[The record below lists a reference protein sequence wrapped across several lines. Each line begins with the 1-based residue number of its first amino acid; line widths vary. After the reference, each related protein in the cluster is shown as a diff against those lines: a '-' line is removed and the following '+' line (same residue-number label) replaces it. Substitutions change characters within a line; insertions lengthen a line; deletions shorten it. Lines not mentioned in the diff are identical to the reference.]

1 MADGAS
7 RSEAVRA
14 EDPLIPWYIVGP
26 VAIISAV
33 VVAAMAILGPLVL
46 GEIEYRTSESG
57 VWQVQGGDIVNL
69 FLIAPILTVGGIMH
83 LLRRE
88 GSKYLLILTPI
99 TLIYTG
105 LSVGIGQEWGDP
117 RYTGNVEQYAWL
129 YLTMIIGG
137 LILLVSSLPLFSER
151 DAPEFGRKGLRIY
164 VALMMVFLVM
174 FSVMWLSE
182 LAEVMSNG
190 GSESGAY
197 EETPTL
203 WWVVRYFDI
212 GITIPLGFLALSLLL
227 VKPKRSYPLVL
238 LFFGFFITLGSA
250 VCAMGWVMWAN
261 DDPTM
266 QPGALG
272 LFTGLAVLSYIGL
285 AYLVKGKLR
294 DLLAR

>member
-1 MADGAS
+1 M
-7 RSEAVRA
+7 
-14 EDPLIPWYIVGP
+14 L
-26 VAIISAV
+26 
-33 VVAAMAILGPLVL
+33 
-46 GEIEYRTSESG
+46 
-57 VWQVQGGDIVNL
+57 
-69 FLIAPILTVGGIMH
+69 
-83 LLRRE
+83 
-88 GSKYLLILTPI
+88 
-99 TLIYTG
+99 
-105 LSVGIGQEWGDP
+105 
-117 RYTGNVEQYAWL
+117 
-129 YLTMIIGG
+129 
-137 LILLVSSLPLFSER
+137 
-151 DAPEFGRKGLRIY
+151 
-164 VALMMVFLVM
+164 VFLVM

>member
-1 MADGAS
+1 MTDEAS
-7 RSEAVRA
+7 RSEVVRA

-26 VAIISAV
+26 VAILSAA

-69 FLIAPILTVGGIMH
+69 FLIAPILLVGGILH
-83 LLRRE
+83 LMRRE

-99 TLIYTG
+99 ALIYTG

-129 YLTMIIGG
+129 YLAMVIGG
-137 LILLVSSLPLFSER
+137 LILLVSTLPLFSER
-151 DAPEFGRKGLRIY
+151 DAPEFGRKGPTY
-164 VALMMVFLVM
+164 AALMTVFLVM
-174 FSVMWLSE
+174 FTVMWLSE
-182 LAEVMSNG
+182 LAEVMSTG

-203 WWVVRYFDI
+203 WWVIRYFDI
-212 GITIPLGFLALSLLL
+212 GVTIPLGFMALSLLL

-266 QPGALG
+266 QSGALG
-272 LFTGLAVLSYIGL
+272 LFTGLAVLSYVGL
-285 AYLVKGKLR
+285 AYLVKDKLR
-294 DLLAR
+294 NLLSR